1 MYPEDLSYT
10 DRHEWVRRTGGDG
23 EPTVRIGITHYAQD
37 ALGDI
42 VFVTLPEPG
51 TELSAGQ
58 PLGEVESTK
67 SVSDVYAPVTG
78 TVVARNEELDAS
90 PDLINS
96 DCYGEGWMLD
106 IQLTDADEFAGLM
119 DADAYQQ
126 SIGHPAGG

>member
-1 MYPEDLSYT
+1 VYPEDLSYT
-10 DRHEWVRRTGGDG
+10 DRHEWVRRTGGD
-23 EPTVRIGITHYAQD
+23 EPTVRIGITHYAQE

-42 VFVTLPEPG
+42 VFVTLPAPG

-106 IQLTDADEFAGLM
+106 IQLTDADELAGLM